1 MEIVLGLSITGT
13 TARLA
18 LVEGERAD
26 GVTIE
31 SEVFDTAAPESV
43 PKPSPTEQV
52 SNAILA
58 TPQNALANG
67 HHLVV
72 SGVTWD
78 GPTQQAELRESMTAR
93 GLDDVVLVPEQ
104 SAAGALAQTIGRV
117 LGVPLGPTQPPLN
130 CRSSKRHNHRFGH
143 RPRPRHLVCAA
154 TATVSA
160 GGRGAK

>member
-13 TARLA
+13 TARLV
-18 LVEGERAD
+18 LVEGQRAD

-31 SEVFDTAAPESV
+31 SEVFDTAAPESS

-58 TPQNALANG
+58 TEQNALANG

-78 GPTQQAELRESMTAR
+78 GPTQQAELRESMIAR
-93 GLDDVVLVPEQ
+93 GL
-104 SAAGALAQTIGRV
+104 GRV
-117 LGVPLGPTQPPLN
+117 
-130 CRSSKRHNHRFGH
+130 C
-143 RPRPRHLVCAA
+143 
-154 TATVSA
+154 
-160 GGRGAK
+160 